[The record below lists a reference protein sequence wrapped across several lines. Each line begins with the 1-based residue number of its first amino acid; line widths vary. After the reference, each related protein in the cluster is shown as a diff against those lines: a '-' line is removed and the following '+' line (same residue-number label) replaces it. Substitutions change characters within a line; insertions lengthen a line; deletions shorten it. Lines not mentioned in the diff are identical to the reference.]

1 MNSNLHFH
9 LSSCKIL
16 DKDAKQIC
24 KILKNNTLIFSC
36 FIVLLSYAM
45 PFQDV
50 GNPVFCREP

>member
-1 MNSNLHFH
+1 MDSNLHFH
-9 LSSCKIL
+9 LSSCKIP
-16 DKDAKQIC
+16 DKDAKQIY
-24 KILKNNTLIFSC
+24 KILKNNIFSC